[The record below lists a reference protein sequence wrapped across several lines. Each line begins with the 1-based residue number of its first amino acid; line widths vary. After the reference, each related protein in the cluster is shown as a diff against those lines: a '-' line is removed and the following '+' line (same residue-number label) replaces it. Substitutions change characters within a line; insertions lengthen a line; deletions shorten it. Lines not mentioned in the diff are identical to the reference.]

1 MSFVKHVGT
10 HNKRKVVI
18 LFRQVPN
25 EDHMCLVAYSDSL
38 PRLYHDDVMKVLESP
53 SGQQAKEL
61 SDVLSRNMFAD
72 GKVMLNALHT
82 GGYIK
87 KIQTSQ
93 VIVTPTN
100 TSSVRLDE
108 LNDIMNKMAM
118 GEEATEKLRTMD
130 QSRGLR
136 DPAKHTRPIKESK
149 GTNEKPLTAADINS
163 VLSEDSIAADLENQ
177 AARMEAEAKGLL
189 AEAKRLK
196 DEAKS
201 LKPAKPARVSNGKK
215 QKVTQ
220 A

>member
-10 HNKRKVVI
+10 HNKKKIIV

-25 EDHMCLVAYSDSL
+25 EDHMCLITYSDSL
-38 PRLYHDDVMKVLESP
+38 PRLYHDDVMKVLESAA
-53 SGQQAKEL
+53 GQQSKEF

-72 GKVMLNALHT
+72 GKVMLNALHA

-87 KIQTSQ
+87 KVQTSQ

-100 TSSVRLDE
+100 NSSVRLDE

-136 DPAKHTRPIKESK
+136 DPAKHTRSVNESK
-149 GTNEKPLTAADINS
+149 VNEKPLTAADINS
-163 VLSEDSIAADLENQ
+163 VLSEDNIAADLEHQ

-196 DEAKS
+196 EEAKI

>member
-1 MSFVKHVGT
+1 
-10 HNKRKVVI
+10 
-18 LFRQVPN
+18 
-25 EDHMCLVAYSDSL
+25 
-38 PRLYHDDVMKVLESP
+38 MKVLESP
-53 SGQQAKEL
+53 VGQNAKEF
-61 SDVLSRNMFAD
+61 SEVLNRNMFAD

-87 KIQTSQ
+87 KVQTSQ
-93 VIVTPTN
+93 VIVTPNT

-108 LNDIMNKMAM
+108 LNDILNKMAQ

-136 DPAKHTRPIKESK
+136 DPAKHTKPVKETKAQS
-149 GTNEKPLTAADINS
+149 LTAADINS
-163 VLSEDSIAADLENQ
+163 VLSEDSIAVDLENQ

-196 DEAKS
+196 DEAKA
-201 LKPAKPARVSNGKK
+201 LKPAKTTRVSHGKK
-215 QKVTQ
+215 QKVAQ